1 MTPTRIAYVLNI
13 FPKISETFIAGE
25 LAELRKRGVELR
37 ILSLLP
43 PRDEPQHEIIR
54 RAGLDK
60 LVEYDVSKFADV
72 LREFQ
77 PQLIHAHFAKEATE
91 KARELS
97 ALTGI
102 PFTFTAHGYDIHR
115 KPAAD
120 FLERAMAAGAVVTVS
135 DANQNYIEQTFRVP
149 GERIHVIACGVD
161 TERFCPSLGVPAPLP
176 AIAAAQQGN
185 SPAGVPALPGA
196 RSHSAIVSSQ
206 NSPKCFGPV
215 NSALVN

>member
-1 MTPTRIAYVLNI
+1 MTPKRLAYVLNI

-60 LVEYDVSKFADV
+60 LVEYDANKFADV
-72 LREFQ
+72 VREFQ
-77 PQLIHAHFAKEATE
+77 PELIHAHFAKEATE

-115 KPAAD
+115 KPPAD
-120 FLERAMAAGAVVTVS
+120 FRERTMAASAVVTVS
-135 DANQNYIEQTFRVP
+135 ETNRDYIEKT
-149 GERIHVIACGVD
+149 
-161 TERFCPSLGVPAPLP
+161 
-176 AIAAAQQGN
+176 
-185 SPAGVPALPGA
+185 
-196 RSHSAIVSSQ
+196 
-206 NSPKCFGPV
+206 
-215 NSALVN
+215 